1 MCGRSNLARL
11 LTWIVCAMATPAVH
25 ADATAPAT
33 AAAFSAA
40 RAPVSAAVSSST
52 ALADSLGPNF
62 RVRPRARPEWWR
74 EYSDGELAFEQ
85 PVLERDSLHLVLQE
99 DRPDGPDMLTLRYPF
114 MALGAFEIYAGA
126 GLGQVVYLAKNG
138 VGPILLFGRA
148 ERHRSVRPAAELGS
162 ELRFGEAAFVGI
174 DLRWLDL
181 DDDASLLRTED
192 GMIDASPWAT
202 RVTVGWRF
210 R

>member
-62 RVRPRARPEWWR
+62 RVRPRARPQWWR

-114 MALGAFEIYAGA
+114 MALGALDIYAGV
-126 GLGQVVYLAKNG
+126 GLGQVVYLAENG

-148 ERHRSVRPAAELGS
+148 ERHRSVRSAAELGG
-162 ELRFGEAAFVGI
+162 EMRLGEAAFVGV

-181 DDDASLLRTED
+181 DDDASLLRTQY

>member
-1 MCGRSNLARL
+1 
-11 LTWIVCAMATPAVH
+11 MAATAAH
-25 ADATAPAT
+25 SDATAPANGGVLSV
-33 AAAFSAA
+33 AGV
-40 RAPVSAAVSSST
+40 PVSASASAST
-52 ALADSLGPNF
+52 ALADSLGPYF
-62 RVRPRARPEWWR
+62 RVRPRARPAWWR
-74 EYSDGELAFEQ
+74 EYSDGELPFEE
-85 PVLERDSLHLVLQE
+85 PVLEPDSLHLVLQE

-114 MALGAFEIYAGA
+114 MALGALDIYAGA
-126 GLGQVVYLAKNG
+126 GLGQVVYLAESG

-148 ERHRSVRPAAELGS
+148 ERHRSVRPAAELGT
-162 ELRFGEAAFVGI
+162 ELRFGEAAFVGV

>member
-40 RAPVSAAVSSST
+40 RAPVSAAVPSST

-62 RVRPRARPEWWR
+62 RVRPRARPQWWR

-114 MALGAFEIYAGA
+114 MALGAFEIYAAA
-126 GLGQVVYLAKNG
+126 GLGQVVYLAEYG

-148 ERHRSVRPAAELGS
+148 ERHRSVAGRGAG
-162 ELRFGEAAFVGI
+162 
-174 DLRWLDL
+174 
-181 DDDASLLRTED
+181 
-192 GMIDASPWAT
+192 
-202 RVTVGWRF
+202 
-210 R
+210 